1 MKLVRRVTIL
11 MGICLAV
18 AAVPVASQGAAAR
31 QRFAL
36 RFMATDVVKNVEHDV
51 APKGFSVGDTAW
63 SRMSLFNRSA
73 QLGEPAGARV
83 GAESLV
89 IRVTGPR
96 SGTVRGVASLR
107 GGSLI
112 VRGGFKVGSPGSGLF
127 FPIAG
132 GTGRFAG
139 AKGTLY
145 INGMISPSSELHTYR
160 LSLPG

>member
-1 MKLVRRVTIL
+1 MKPGRRATIAT
-11 MGICLAV
+11 GICLAV
-18 AAVPVASQGAAAR
+18 AAVPVTSQGAAAR

-36 RFMATDVVKNVEHDV
+36 RFIAKDLVKNVEHDV
-51 APKGFSVGDTAW
+51 APKGLSVGDTAW
-63 SRMSLFNRSA
+63 SRMALFNRFA
-73 QLGEPAGARV
+73 QLGEPVGARV

-89 IRVTGPR
+89 IRMTGSR

-112 VRGGFKVGSPGSGLF
+112 LRRGFKLGSPGSGLF

-139 AKGTLY
+139 ARGTLY
-145 INGMISPSSELHTYR
+145 VNAMISPSSELSTY
-160 LSLPG
+160 LFSLPG